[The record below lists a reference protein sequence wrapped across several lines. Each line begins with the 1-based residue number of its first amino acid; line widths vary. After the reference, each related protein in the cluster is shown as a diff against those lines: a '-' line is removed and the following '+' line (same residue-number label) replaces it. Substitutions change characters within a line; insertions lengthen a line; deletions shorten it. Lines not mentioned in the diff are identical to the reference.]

1 MVLKKF
7 LLIGLWVLGI
17 AAAAVL
23 LFYVGD
29 HDDEYRNSVP
39 PVGRPLPVEEQPTS
53 SSQLVTPSPAVVAL
67 PRKS

>member
-7 LLIGLWVLGI
+7 LMIGLLVLGI

-23 LFYVGD
+23 LFYAGD

-39 PVGRPLPVEEQPTS
+39 PADQPSPVENRPTS
-53 SSQLVTPSPAVVAL
+53 SRLITPSPAVITL
-67 PRKS
+67 RRKS

>member
-23 LFYVGD
+23 LFYGGD

-39 PVGRPLPVEEQPTS
+39 PAGRPLPVEKQPTS
-53 SSQLVTPSPAVVAL
+53 LQLVTPSPAVVAL

>member
-7 LLIGLWVLGI
+7 LMIGLLVLGI

-23 LFYVGD
+23 LFYAGD
-29 HDDEYRNSVP
+29 HDDEYRNSVR
-39 PVGRPLPVEEQPTS
+39 PVGQPLPVEKQPTS
-53 SSQLVTPSPAVVAL
+53 SQLFTPSQAVITP

>member
-7 LLIGLWVLGI
+7 LIIGLLVLGI

-23 LFYVGD
+23 LFYAGD

-39 PVGRPLPVEEQPTS
+39 PAGRPLPVGKQPTS
-53 SSQLVTPSPAVVAL
+53 SQFVAH
-67 PRKS
+67 PVRV